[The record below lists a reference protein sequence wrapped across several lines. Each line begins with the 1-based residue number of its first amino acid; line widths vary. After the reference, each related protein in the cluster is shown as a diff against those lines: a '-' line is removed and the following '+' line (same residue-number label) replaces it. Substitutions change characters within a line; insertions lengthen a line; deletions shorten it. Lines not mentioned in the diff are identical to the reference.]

1 MNWLATWLS
10 RKTWFLTIH
19 WMRRPWMRR
28 LHMAPLRW
36 MQASRHEGFL
46 DGYRSQNR
54 LARRI
59 GLPLLKMTY
68 LMLLAVFALQITYV
82 IAIKMFES
90 GWLTPPQLEDRRLTD

>member
-1 MNWLATWLS
+1 
-10 RKTWFLTIH
+10 
-19 WMRRPWMRR
+19 MRR

>member
-1 MNWLATWLS
+1 
-10 RKTWFLTIH
+10 
-19 WMRRPWMRR
+19 MRR

-36 MQASRHEGFL
+36 MPASKHEGFL
-46 DGYRSQNR
+46 SSYRSQNR

-59 GLPLLKMTY
+59 GLPLLKTTY

-90 GWLTPPQLEDRRLTD
+90 GCLTPPQLEERRLTE